1 MVCGGISRKRELSKM
16 IGKSIPGK
24 REFPD
29 CITGNR
35 ETEKWYIPKAFRE
48 NENSRI
54 AIQENQKWYVE
65 AFQENENYLK

>member
-35 ETEKWYIPKAFRE
+35 ETEKWYVEGNDSISGKRE
-48 NENSRI
+48 LPEI
-54 AIQENQKWYVE
+54 MG
-65 AFQENENYLK
+65 